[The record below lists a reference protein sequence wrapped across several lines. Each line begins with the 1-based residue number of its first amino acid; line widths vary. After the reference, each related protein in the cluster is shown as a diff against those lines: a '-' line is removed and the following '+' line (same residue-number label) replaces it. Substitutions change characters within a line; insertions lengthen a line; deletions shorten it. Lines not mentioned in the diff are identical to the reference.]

1 MPPTAKCMNARPYDD
16 TDLVISSIS
25 LSFTYGRMSPQGPPV
40 LKKGTKKACRDF
52 KGKTSSKDF
61 FLIKTVFCLLS
72 TVITKGSLANLSRFA
87 GEHMQKIK
95 EVFFLKSTLSFR
107 SWQKRPNTLLALCCI
122 ELCNRVIPTT
132 TGTVSWCADA
142 HSVDWWPQRRYFA
155 AAAAA
160 AEASSSDSKEP
171 PPPPISWPE

>member
-1 MPPTAKCMNARPYDD
+1 M
-16 TDLVISSIS
+16 
-25 LSFTYGRMSPQGPPV
+25 

-95 EVFFLKSTLSFR
+95 EVFFSKKYTLFSFMAEKAKHT
-107 SWQKRPNTLLALCCI
+107 SSPLLHRI
-122 ELCNRVIPTT
+122 M
-132 TGTVSWCADA
+132 
-142 HSVDWWPQRRYFA
+142 
-155 AAAAA
+155 
-160 AEASSSDSKEP
+160 
-171 PPPPISWPE
+171 